1 MKTLVILFCFIST
14 ISANN
19 ADEFTKANNQFA
31 STVYKEIA
39 KNEKQNFLVSPFSA
53 ETILALTHAGAK
65 GQTAQELQS
74 AIHLPEDNKKIE
86 EGVKTLL
93 PALKGHDAYTLQT
106 ANKMYIRNNFEIKPE
121 FRKVATEAFFADSET
136 IDFKKN
142 VKAAETMN
150 KWVEKQTENKIQNL
164 ISPDVVNNK
173 TRLILINALYLKA
186 NWSSPF
192 YLSYTRKIDFY
203 KSASDVVKVDAM
215 TNIYGQTF
223 LFFECHHLNA
233 KFLELPFKGG
243 EASMTIILP
252 NDKDGLSKLENDL
265 ERALVPHNLT
275 HEMVEVQIPKF
286 KIESKIDLK
295 EILRNLGVVTVFTDF
310 QADLSGIA
318 GEPGDLVV
326 NKVIQK
332 SFIDVNEEGVEAAA
346 ATFSLVAIPDSA
358 YDDKPKEFFADH
370 PFIFYIKAKGVI
382 IFVGRVTDPSK

>member
-1 MKTLVILFCFIST
+1 M
-14 ISANN
+14 
-19 ADEFTKANNQFA
+19 
-31 STVYKEIA
+31 
-39 KNEKQNFLVSPFSA
+39 SPFSA

-65 GQTAQELQS
+65 GQTAQELQN
-74 AIHLPEDNKKIE
+74 AIHLPEDNKKTE
-86 EGVKTLL
+86 DGVKSLL

-233 KFLELPFKGG
+233 KFLELPFKSG
-243 EASMTIILP
+243 EASMTFILP

-265 ERALVPHNLT
+265 KRALVPHNLT

-295 EILRNLGVVTVFTDF
+295 EILRNV
-310 QADLSGIA
+310 
-318 GEPGDLVV
+318 
-326 NKVIQK
+326 
-332 SFIDVNEEGVEAAA
+332 
-346 ATFSLVAIPDSA
+346 
-358 YDDKPKEFFADH
+358 
-370 PFIFYIKAKGVI
+370 
-382 IFVGRVTDPSK
+382 